1 MVVPQPR
8 ALIARPPPRARKLRG
23 GLFLRSQAQSFG
35 PPAGRPS
42 NPEFSVL
49 PTIIPNRVGPLPL
62 TDLAVAVLGADA
74 AVYGFVIAFYV
85 FSRGLQEQEKAVIV
99 ARLNSQELHL
109 NLPEAKRTWVGI
121 VRRGALVNILL
132 AICTPLGV
140 VVMLLAIGVLV
151 GLDDYLVPEIV
162 LFGVFLLVVEGWVM
176 TVSGLNLSED
186 LRYLKGMK
194 GQDLRVWDLLASNG
208 EKK

>member
-1 MVVPQPR
+1 
-8 ALIARPPPRARKLRG
+8 
-23 GLFLRSQAQSFG
+23 
-35 PPAGRPS
+35 
-42 NPEFSVL
+42 
-49 PTIIPNRVGPLPL
+49 
-62 TDLAVAVLGADA
+62 
-74 AVYGFVIAFYV
+74 
-85 FSRGLQEQEKAVIV
+85 
-99 ARLNSQELHL
+99 
-109 NLPEAKRTWVGI
+109 
-121 VRRGALVNILL
+121 
-132 AICTPLGV
+132 
-140 VVMLLAIGVLV
+140 MLLAIGVLV

>member
-1 MVVPQPR
+1 M
-8 ALIARPPPRARKLRG
+8 
-23 GLFLRSQAQSFG
+23 
-35 PPAGRPS
+35 
-42 NPEFSVL
+42 
-49 PTIIPNRVGPLPL
+49 GPLPL

-99 ARLNSQELHL
+99 ARVNSQELHL